1 MKERQRSI
9 EDEITRLEVEIAD
22 FEQALSSFQSASHSI
37 EIAEMLESRRTDMKN
52 LMAEWEEVSEILEA
66 NR

>member
-1 MKERQRSI
+1 MKERQRGI

-22 FEQALSSFQSASHSI
+22 FEQALSHFQSAQQSI
-37 EIAEMLESRRTDMKN
+37 DIAEMLESRRTDMKN